1 MTAGNNVRCAICHI
15 VILVLLLI
23 TVTGCATSTNPDLAV
38 ERINSLS
45 EDTAAAVRAAILPE
59 LSLYEYI
66 SIAVIRNNRIV
77 YSASFGADRSGKRDV
92 YASVS
97 KPVTATIVM
106 HLYANGVIDSLDD
119 AIGTYHP
126 WYAGRYAAPY
136 QNAEITFRELLSHT
150 SGIPH
155 QNWFWRFP
163 KIRLLFAPGSKAA
176 YSSHGYGVIGDVLEH
191 ITGMSYRNLIGTII
205 AQPVGADSMGVSHA
219 FFDAPAG
226 QVISTIEDLGRFA
239 IGVMDGTYYP
249 KELLEEVLSVQSRLG
264 NSDMGLGWYRT
275 VNGTGDVIGYHA
287 GSNGKPKAYI
297 VINPARGNAV
307 VFTGVAKAA
316 SAGNIFGTLALE
328 ISELF

>member
-1 MTAGNNVRCAICHI
+1 M
-15 VILVLLLI
+15 
-23 TVTGCATSTNPDLAV
+23 
-38 ERINSLS
+38 ERINRLP
-45 EDTAAAVRAAILPE
+45 EKTAEALRAVILPE

-66 SIAVIRNNRIV
+66 SIAVILDNRIA
-77 YSASFGADRSGKRDV
+77 YSASFGKDRSGKRDV
-92 YASVS
+92 HASVS

-106 HLYANGVIDSLDD
+106 HLHATGEIASLDEP
-119 AIGTYHP
+119 IGTYDP
-126 WYAGRYAAPY
+126 RYAGRYAAPY
-136 QNAEITFRELLSHT
+136 QDTEITFRELLSHT

-163 KIRLLFAPGSKAA
+163 KIRLLFEPGNSAA

-191 ITGMSYRNLIGTII
+191 MTGKSYRELVASII
-205 AQPVGADSMGVSHA
+205 AEPVSAGSMGVGHA

-226 QVISTIEDLGRFA
+226 QVLSTIEDLGRFA

-249 KELLEEVLSVQSRLG
+249 ETLLEEVLSAQSRLG

-275 VNGTGDVIGYHA
+275 VNGTGEVIGYHA

-307 VFTGVAKAA
+307 VFTGTAKED
-316 SAGNIFGTLALE
+316 STGNIFGTLALE
-328 ISELF
+328 IFKLL